1 MKPPK
6 IGHLSIGFGV
16 TLLISLGI
24 VGYLSFTGD
33 QMARRHAPQIDAAM
47 EIKHNA
53 TMAHLWFEEIIS
65 GDRNELIEDV
75 WHYLDES
82 DWYARALLEGGSNQE
97 GTFVPLQSKSMR
109 QQIESVRKAL
119 DQFRRIAEERYGN
132 YAASL
137 PGSGIDQKFDQV
149 FAGFIDQADQVKSLL
164 QASINAEMKR
174 FEQITVILV
183 VMLLTTGIIVAV
195 SLFRL
200 EGQRTHNLLTI
211 EQRNKEIESQNNRLD
226 YLAHFDSLCGLPNRT
241 LFIDRLETAITHAKR
256 KLNCVAMLFIDLDRF
271 KSVND
276 RLGHDNGDK
285 LLTFVAKRIQQSLRE
300 DDSVAR
306 LGGDEFTVILADL
319 DDRDQATAAAQSVAE
334 NITHELAKS
343 YNINGHQVELSASIG
358 IAIYPYDAQEADELV
373 INADHAMYEAKKNT
387 RDSFLFYSDEINKR
401 VKRTLQVEHDLRTAI
416 REQQFTVYFQ
426 PQWDLHNDTICGFE
440 ALVRWQHPTE
450 GLMLPGEFI
459 QIAEYS
465 GQIAEI
471 DLMVLKM
478 ACQQQQQW
486 LKQGLKPG
494 KMAVNIS
501 AMLFSQSDIAKIVS
515 SNITEFCLSGHEL
528 ELELTESAMLHDINH
543 TKEVFK
549 QLGHIGIPLA
559 IDDFGTGYSSMAYL
573 HNLPAKVIKIDRTFI
588 RDIERNKTGQAIVQS
603 MLELAENMG
612 MEAIAEGIETNQ
624 EHGFVRSTKCRIG
637 QGYLLGRPMTAEQ
650 AHSLLISQQDENVT
664 LMPPREQ

>member
-1 MKPPK
+1 M
-6 IGHLSIGFGV
+6 
-16 TLLISLGI
+16 
-24 VGYLSFTGD
+24 
-33 QMARRHAPQIDAAM
+33 
-47 EIKHNA
+47 
-53 TMAHLWFEEIIS
+53 S
-65 GDRNELIEDV
+65 GTI
-75 WHYLDES
+75 WMS
-82 DWYARALLEGGSNQE
+82 PDWYARALLEGGSNQE

-334 NITHELAKS
+334 NITHELAK
-343 YNINGHQVELSASIG
+343 IL
-358 IAIYPYDAQEADELV
+358 
-373 INADHAMYEAKKNT
+373 
-387 RDSFLFYSDEINKR
+387 
-401 VKRTLQVEHDLRTAI
+401 
-416 REQQFTVYFQ
+416 
-426 PQWDLHNDTICGFE
+426 
-440 ALVRWQHPTE
+440 
-450 GLMLPGEFI
+450 
-459 QIAEYS
+459 
-465 GQIAEI
+465 
-471 DLMVLKM
+471 
-478 ACQQQQQW
+478 
-486 LKQGLKPG
+486 
-494 KMAVNIS
+494 
-501 AMLFSQSDIAKIVS
+501 
-515 SNITEFCLSGHEL
+515 
-528 ELELTESAMLHDINH
+528 
-543 TKEVFK
+543 
-549 QLGHIGIPLA
+549 
-559 IDDFGTGYSSMAYL
+559 
-573 HNLPAKVIKIDRTFI
+573 
-588 RDIERNKTGQAIVQS
+588 
-603 MLELAENMG
+603 
-612 MEAIAEGIETNQ
+612 
-624 EHGFVRSTKCRIG
+624 
-637 QGYLLGRPMTAEQ
+637 
-650 AHSLLISQQDENVT
+650 
-664 LMPPREQ
+664 